1 MATTQIET
9 VNAGADKVK
18 VGFSVIA
25 VIAALAGFY
34 ALDKQWALVQW
45 AVLLVGLGAAVAIFF
60 ASEQG
65 KELRAFAR
73 DSWAEIGKVVW
84 PERKE
89 SFQMTAYVFAFVL
102 VMAVFLWLTD
112 KTLEWLLYGV
122 ILGWRS

>member
-65 KELRAFAR
+65 KELRAFSR
-73 DSWAEIGKVVW
+73 DS
-84 PERKE
+84 
-89 SFQMTAYVFAFVL
+89 
-102 VMAVFLWLTD
+102 
-112 KTLEWLLYGV
+112 
-122 ILGWRS
+122 